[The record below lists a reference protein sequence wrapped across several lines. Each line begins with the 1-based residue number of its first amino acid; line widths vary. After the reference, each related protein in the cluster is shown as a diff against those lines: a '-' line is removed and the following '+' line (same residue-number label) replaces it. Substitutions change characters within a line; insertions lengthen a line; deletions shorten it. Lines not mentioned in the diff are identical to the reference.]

1 MDEKALIRILKNDN
15 FTKDCF
21 KGVFASNELPLNFS
35 YPACFIMNTEE
46 RGQDGE
52 HWLAFYFNIKKEL
65 YFFDSYG
72 LSPYYYNLI
81 NYINQTSTKFNWNMK
96 RIQGKSN
103 YCGVYAFLFL
113 LYITRNKL
121 SKFFSYFS
129 NNLQENDDLILNEIY
144 FNKID

>member
-1 MDEKALIRILKNDN
+1 
-15 FTKDCF
+15 
-21 KGVFASNELPLNFS
+21 
-35 YPACFIMNTEE
+35 
-46 RGQDGE
+46 
-52 HWLAFYFNIKKEL
+52 
-65 YFFDSYG
+65 
-72 LSPYYYNLI
+72 
-81 NYINQTSTKFNWNMK
+81 MK

-129 NNLQENDDLILNEIY
+129 NNLQKNDDLILNEIY